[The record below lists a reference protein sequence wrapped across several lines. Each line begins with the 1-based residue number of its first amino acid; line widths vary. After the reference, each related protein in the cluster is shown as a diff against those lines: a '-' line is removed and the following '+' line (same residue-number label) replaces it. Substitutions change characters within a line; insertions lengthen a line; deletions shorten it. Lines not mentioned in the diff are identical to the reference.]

1 MNPKHTCFN
10 RRDFLK
16 TSALLGVGTAAIGN
30 QSFSQT
36 GTPGGSG
43 ETWFDKPMRWAQLV
57 LVENDPGQYDPQFW
71 LDYFKRT
78 HSDAACLSAGG
89 IVAYYPTKVPL
100 HHRSAWMKESD
111 PFGELL
117 AGCRKLN
124 MYVLARTDP
133 HAARQEVYDAHPDW
147 IAVDAEGRKRRH
159 WANPELWVTCALGP
173 YNFEFMTEVH
183 REIMRLY
190 RVDGIFSNRWAGSGL
205 CYCEHCQRNFRA
217 ASGMDLPKTTDPL
230 DPARKNYLVW
240 RLQRLTELAKLW
252 DNEIRKINPQARYV
266 PNGFPDLKVAGE
278 LADILFIDHQARRGL
293 MSPWS
298 NGSRAKEYRA
308 TLGHKPIG
316 GIFSVGLEEP
326 YRWKDSVQT
335 EAEVR
340 IWVAEGVAHGLRPWF
355 AKFSGTLYDKRWL
368 KIVEDIYRWHHG
380 AERYLRNEEPLA
392 RVGMVY
398 SEQTREYYNASRPLA
413 RAGEHESGMYQA
425 LLEARVPFEKVHDHL
440 LDAAHLDPFKL
451 LILPNIA
458 ALSDQQCQQ
467 LKEYVRRGGSL
478 LATFETSLYDEWG
491 VPRKDFGLAEMLGV
505 SWKGKREGPM
515 QNSYLGLNP
524 DPATGKFHPVL
535 AGLEDATRIINGVW
549 RLDVAPHGEF
559 PSPVTLIP
567 SYPDLPMEDVFP
579 RVPHTQIR
587 ELYLREVGKSRIA
600 YFPWDIDRTFW
611 EVLSLDHGRLLRNAV
626 DWATNEE
633 KPATVTGPGLL
644 DVSVW
649 RQKESMSVHLVNL
662 TNPMT
667 MKGPF
672 RELIPLVSQEVKVR
686 LPEGKKARKIQLLV
700 SGQVPRTNIS
710 GQTLTVSVP
719 SILDHEVVAIDL

>member
-1 MNPKHTCFN
+1 MTPKYKSFN

-16 TSALLGVGTAAIGN
+16 TSALFTVGTAAVGN
-30 QSFSQT
+30 QILSQT
-36 GTPGGSG
+36 RTARDSG

-89 IVAYYPTKVPL
+89 IVAYYPTKVLL
-100 HHRSAWMKESD
+100 HHRSAWMKDSD

-133 HAARQEVYDAHPDW
+133 HAARQDVYDAHPDW

-240 RLQRLTELAKLW
+240 RLQRLTELARLW
-252 DNEIRKINPQARYV
+252 DSEIRSINPQARYV

-293 MSPWS
+293 MLPWS

-308 TLGHKPIG
+308 ALGRKPIG

-340 IWVAEGVAHGLRPWF
+340 IWVADGVAHGLRPWF

-368 KIVEDIYRWHHG
+368 KIVENIYQWHHG
-380 AERYLRNEEPLA
+380 AERYLRNEAPMA

-398 SEQTREYYNASRPLA
+398 SEQTREYYNASRPQA

-440 LDAAHLDPFKL
+440 LDAAHLDAFKL
-451 LILPNIA
+451 LVLPNIA
-458 ALSDQQCQQ
+458 ALSDPQCQQ
-467 LKEYVRRGGSL
+467 LKDYVRRGGSL

-491 VPRKDFGLAEMLGV
+491 VPRKDFGLAELLGV

-524 DPATGKFHPVL
+524 DSATGKFHPVL

-549 RLDVAPHGEF
+549 RVDVEPRGEF

-567 SYPDLPMEDVFP
+567 SYPDLPMEHVFP
-579 RVPHTQIR
+579 RVPRTQVR
-587 ELYLREVGKSRIA
+587 ELYLREIGKSRIV

-611 EVLSLDHGRLLRNAV
+611 EILSLDHARLLRNAV
-626 DWATNEE
+626 EWATNEE
-633 KPATVTGPGLL
+633 KPATVTGPGTL

-649 RQKESMSVHLVNL
+649 RQKESMTVHLVNL

-686 LPEGKKARKIQLLV
+686 LPEGKKAKKVQLLV
-700 SGQVPRTNIS
+700 SGRVPRTS
-710 GQTLTVSVP
+710 TSAQMLTVSVS